1 MNKIT
6 YKKRVGLVLLSTV
19 LAFSTVGCGQKNDS
33 TAKNQNNKTEISQTD
48 SQNSSINKEIL
59 KNYEYGDWISFN
71 EDGSLKKDD
80 RGASGKNGVV
90 SSQRYEASK
99 IGASIMKEG
108 GNAID
113 AAVATAFALGVCE
126 PNASG
131 LGGGGFATIRD
142 GKTGEVKFIDFRE
155 VAPSGASEDMYP
167 IDEEGN
173 VTDESKIHGGKAVA
187 VPGEVKGLLYI
198 LEKYGTMDRKEV
210 LQPAIELAENGFLV
224 TPKAEVTF
232 ADAYKLMK
240 DYPELGKIYTKDN
253 LPVERNNIVKNP
265 DLANTLKIIAENGE
279 DGFYKGEVAESIVNS
294 VKKYNGVMTLED
306 LSNYNVNE
314 MNPVEGTYHGYKV
327 LSSPTPSSGGTHL
340 IQILN
345 ILENY
350 DMTKDKLYDSNY
362 MHLLSETFKI
372 VYADRAK
379 YMGDPNY
386 VKVPISGLTSKE
398 YAKKL
403 ASKIDMTKSQ
413 KWEADDPWKYEGNDT
428 SHISSADKDGN
439 MIGITKSINYYFG
452 SGVVPEGR
460 GFVLNNHMDDFSP
473 IPGGPNSVQPN
484 KKPLSSMSPTII
496 LREDNSPYMVL
507 GAPGG
512 QSIFAQL
519 SQVISH
525 VIDNKMDL
533 QDAINQP
540 RILDNIDTKVQY
552 MEGVNQEELDKLK
565 ELGHEITKEEGAFG
579 FVQAVE
585 YLEDGTISGGADPY
599 SDAKAVGY

>member
-1 MNKIT
+1 MKRFN
-6 YKKRVGLVLLSTV
+6 YKKRILLILLSMI
-19 LAFSTVGCGQKNDS
+19 LAFSNVGCSNKSNNTTKEVKATTESSQVE
-33 TAKNQNNKTEISQTD
+33 NQR
-48 SQNSSINKEIL
+48 NSIDKEVL
-59 KNYEYGDWISFN
+59 KNYKYGDWISFN
-71 EDGSLKKDD
+71 EDGTFKKDD
-80 RGASGKNGVV
+80 RGATGKNGVI

-99 IGASIMKEG
+99 IGTSIMEKG

-131 LGGGGFATIRD
+131 LGGGGFAIIRE
-142 GKTGEVKFIDFRE
+142 GKTGEIKFIDFRE
-155 VAPSGASEDMYP
+155 VAPSAASEDMFP
-167 IDEEGN
+167 IDKDGK
-173 VTDESKIHGGKAVA
+173 VIDESKIHGGKAVA

-198 LEKYGTMDRKEV
+198 LEKYGTMDRKDV
-210 LQPAIELAENGFLV
+210 MQPAIELAENGFLV
-224 TPKAEVTF
+224 TPKAEVAF

-240 DYPELGKIYTKDN
+240 DYPEFGKIYTKDN

-265 DLANTLKIIAENGE
+265 DLANTLKIIAEKGE

-294 VKKYNGVMTLED
+294 VKKYDGIITLED
-306 LSNYNVNE
+306 LANYNIHE
-314 MNPVEGTYHGYKV
+314 MEPVAGTYHGYKI

-350 DMTKDKLYDSNY
+350 DMTKYKLYDSNY
-362 MHLLSETFKI
+362 MHLLSETFKM

-386 VKVPISGLTSKE
+386 VKVPIKGLMSKE

-403 ASKIDMTKSQ
+403 ASKIDMNECKN
-413 KWEADDPWKYEGNDT
+413 WDADDPWKYEGDDT

-460 GFVLNNHMDDFSP
+460 GFILNNHMDDFSP
-473 IPGGPNSVQPN
+473 VPGEPNSVQPN

-512 QSIFAQL
+512 SSIFAQL

-533 QDAINQP
+533 QDAINLP
-540 RILDNIDTKVQY
+540 RILDNIDNKVQY
-552 MEGVNQEELDKLK
+552 MEDVNQEELDKLK
-565 ELGHEITKEEGAFG
+565 ALGHEITKEEGAFG

-585 YLEDGTISGGADPY
+585 YLEDGTINGGADPY